1 MHLSINH
8 VTKFKYSAPI
18 TESVMELRMQPLSEG
33 PQRCLKFEASLR
45 PQARVSFYRDHL
57 GNNVHHF
64 DIPGRHTQ
72 LVINAKSL
80 VESLAR
86 DEPPAALAPSAWDE
100 LDELVAGGDYWDMLM
115 PSRFARPTES
125 LQEFAREL
133 NVRRR
138 DDPLTVLRELNTA
151 IYEAFD
157 YVPQSTSVDSPI
169 DEALSTRKG
178 VCQDYSNIMIA
189 LARTLK
195 VPCRYVSGYLF
206 HRVEYNDRSAQ
217 DATHAWVEALLPELG
232 WVGFDPTN
240 NLLAGERH
248 IRVAV
253 GRDYADVPPTRG
265 VFKGTAESEL
275 SVAVQ
280 VKLADEP
287 DSEEAMRL
295 IAALSQPV
303 EAEHTAQQ
311 QQQQQQ

>member
-1 MHLSINH
+1 
-8 VTKFKYSAPI
+8 
-18 TESVMELRMQPLSEG
+18 MELRMQPLSEG
-33 PQRCLKFEASLR
+33 PQRCLKFEVSLR
-45 PQARVSFYRDHL
+45 PPARVSSYRDHL
-57 GNNVHHF
+57 GNDVHHF

-72 LVINAKSL
+72 LVITAKSL
-80 VESLAR
+80 VESLPR
-86 DEPPAALAPSAWDE
+86 EETPAALDASAWDE
-100 LDELVAGGDYWDMLM
+100 LDALVDKGDYWDMLM
-115 PSRFARPTES
+115 PSQFARPTGK

-133 NVRRR
+133 DVRRR

-151 IYEAFD
+151 IYNAFD

-169 DEALSTRKG
+169 DEALESRKG

-195 VPCRYVSGYLF
+195 IPCRYVSGYLF

-253 GRDYADVPPTRG
+253 GRDYAEVPPTRG

-295 IAALSQPV
+295 IAALSQPP